1 MAMTPASPARVS
13 PAREDPIVAGASQL
27 IGGPPGGHA
36 AAPSGRGWLTPMR
49 VLMAFVI
56 VACMLGYAQKV
67 SCRDTRGWAHEHQY
81 SAMCYSDVVAL
92 YSQEGLVD
100 GKIPYLDYPTEYP
113 PLIGAAMQLISWP
126 AGLASGPR
134 AVYRDDNGQR
144 VFDHYTMDRR
154 SAVFYDLTALLFTVA
169 ACVAVF
175 CTALTAGRRRIW
187 DAALFALAPAL
198 MLHLLTNWDIIAV
211 AFAAG
216 GLLAWSRRAPKLAGI
231 LLGLGVLTKL
241 YPVLFLVG
249 IGFLCLR
256 AGRMREWAKA
266 VASAAVTVVVVI
278 VPLWLVAGYFND
290 QNAKV
295 GDSIWVTFWH
305 GGDWMGLIGGGSDA
319 ARNGVARFVDLNSDR
334 GADWDSVAFGATW
347 LADRHDPAWLG
358 PTHLVICLI
367 TAAVVVAAGAA
378 LIVHR
383 PDTRRLAVALAVAVF
398 GTVAVAVPLVLQGI
412 REHGLPVG
420 TLNVITGATLVVAV
434 IGIGLLTWFAPR
446 RPRLPQVLFLLVVAF
461 LLSNKVFSPQYTIW
475 LLPLVA
481 LARPRWRLFL
491 LWQLTEAWVLFTRFM
506 HFIFND
512 TQGRRGIDRGWFV
525 GAVTLRDLLL
535 LVMAGFVIREIL
547 HPRADVVR
555 TSGALT
561 EADRLAA
568 DRPEAGLDL
577 TALDD
582 PAGGILDHAPDVRGG
597 WRARVA
603 AGRPDAE
610 LSADT
615 GALVGAT
622 AGSGTAGFGAA
633 RAGAAVGSAR
643 PTGSGPTAG
652 ADSIAGA
659 GPAPAPAEP
668 GALFRPRRQVDDQVG
683 DSPGPSPED
692 ERPAGG

>member
-1 MAMTPASPARVS
+1 MATTPASPARVS
-13 PAREDPIVAGASQL
+13 PAREDPVVAGASQL

-36 AAPSGRGWLTPMR
+36 AAATGRGWLTPLR

-56 VACMLGYAQKV
+56 LVCVLGYAQKA
-67 SCRDTRGWAHEHQY
+67 SCRDTRNWAHEHQY
-81 SAMCYSDVVAL
+81 SALCYSDVVAL

-154 SAVFYDLTALLFTVA
+154 SAVFYDLTALLFTLA
-169 ACVAVF
+169 ACVAVA
-175 CTALTAGRRRIW
+175 CTALTAGRRRVW

-198 MLHLLTNWDIIAV
+198 ALHLLTNWDIIAV
-211 AFAAG
+211 AFAAA
-216 GLLAWSRRAPKLAGI
+216 GLLAWSRRAPRLAGV
-231 LLGLGVLTKL
+231 LLGLGILTKL

-256 AGRMREWAKA
+256 AGKLREWAKA
-266 VASAAVTVVVVI
+266 VAAAAVTIVVVI
-278 VPLWLVAGYFND
+278 VPLWLVAGYFD
-290 QNAKV
+290 EQNNRA
-295 GDSIWVTFWH
+295 GNSIWVTFWH
-305 GGDWMGLIGGGSDA
+305 GGDWLRLLGGGPDG
-319 ARNGVARFVDLNSDR
+319 ARNAVARFVDLNSDR
-334 GADWDSVAFGATW
+334 GADWDSIAFGATW
-347 LADRHDPAWLG
+347 LAERHDPAWFG
-358 PTHLVICLI
+358 PTHLVICLV
-367 TAAVVVAAGAA
+367 TAAVVVAAAAA

-383 PDTRRLAVALAVAVF
+383 PDTRRLAVALAAAVF

-412 REHGLPVG
+412 RDHGLPVG

-491 LWQLTEAWVLFTRFM
+491 LWQLCEAWVLFTRFM

-525 GAVTLRDLLL
+525 SAVTLRDLVL
-535 LVMAGFVIREIL
+535 LVMAGFVVREIL

-555 TSGALT
+555 TTGART
-561 EADRLAA
+561 DADLLAA
-568 DRPEAGLDL
+568 DRPDAGLDP
-577 TALDD
+577 TVIDD

-597 WRARVA
+597 WRGRTTRAR
-603 AGRPDAE
+603 GDDE
-610 LSADT
+610 LPANT
-615 GALVGAT
+615 GALLVGASMAT
-622 AGSGTAGFGAA
+622 SEAKGAGAAKDAGAGSGAGTEQDG
-633 RAGAAVGSAR
+633 R
-643 PTGSGPTAG
+643 PTFTP
-652 ADSIAGA
+652 I
-659 GPAPAPAEP
+659 EP
-668 GALFRPRRQVDDQVG
+668 GALFRPRNQNG
-683 DSPGPSPED
+683 DGPGAPAAGDGS
-692 ERPAGG
+692 AGG